1 MKVTGLAGAL
11 NVFEHYSKDKPKKIR
26 QARVKTARYIL
37 NYAKKLAPKQTG
49 KLRNSGTV
57 DNTLDNSKITFNADY
72 APYIEFGTGG
82 LVEIPAGFEELAIEF
97 YQGSRSTRAKNIQ
110 MSPQPFLIPAF
121 LNGSQIYKEQVEII
135 LKE

>member
-1 MKVTGLAGAL
+1 
-11 NVFEHYSKDKPKKIR
+11 
-26 QARVKTARYIL
+26 
-37 NYAKKLAPKQTG
+37 
-49 KLRNSGTV
+49 
-57 DNTLDNSKITFNADY
+57 
-72 APYIEFGTGG
+72 
-82 LVEIPAGFEELAIEF
+82 LAIEF